1 MHHIKPSQYENYGK
15 RFDNFENCDTMTY
28 KCLKGGSAMAKI
40 LIVDDAVFMR
50 VTIRKILEANGHTVA
65 GEAGNGVEAVQ
76 KYTELQPDVV
86 LLDITM
92 PEMNGVDAL
101 KRIKELDAKAK
112 VIICSAMGQQAMVA
126 QAIQNGAKD
135 FIVKPFEADRVVAA
149 IQRVLG

>member
-1 MHHIKPSQYENYGK
+1 
-15 RFDNFENCDTMTY
+15 
-28 KCLKGGSAMAKI
+28 MAKI

-50 VTIRKILEANGHTVA
+50 MTIRKILEANGHTVA

-76 KYTELQPDVV
+76 KYMELQPDVV
-86 LLDITM
+86 MLDITM

-135 FIVKPFEADRVVAA
+135 FIVKPFEADRVIAA

>member
-1 MHHIKPSQYENYGK
+1 
-15 RFDNFENCDTMTY
+15 
-28 KCLKGGSAMAKI
+28 MARI

-50 VTIRKILEANGHTVA
+50 MTIRKILEAKGYTVA

-76 KYTELQPDVV
+76 KYMELQPDVV
-86 LLDITM
+86 MLDITM

-101 KRIKELDAKAK
+101 KRIKEYDAKAR

-135 FIVKPFEADRVVAA
+135 FIVKPFEADRVIAA
-149 IQRVLG
+149 IERVLG